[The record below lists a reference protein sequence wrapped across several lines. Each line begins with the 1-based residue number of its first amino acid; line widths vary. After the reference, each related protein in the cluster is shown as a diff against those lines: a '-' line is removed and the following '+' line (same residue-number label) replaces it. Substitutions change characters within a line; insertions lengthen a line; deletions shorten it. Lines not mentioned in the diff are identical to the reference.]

1 MEDDECW
8 LWNQRSLFWKNIHE
22 CDVCASIWNIKMTI
36 VLGTMKEAERQVN
49 ASLTFRNHSCMQ
61 ATHVLTGARDLLD
74 TH

>member
-1 MEDDECW
+1 
-8 LWNQRSLFWKNIHE
+8 
-22 CDVCASIWNIKMTI
+22 MTI